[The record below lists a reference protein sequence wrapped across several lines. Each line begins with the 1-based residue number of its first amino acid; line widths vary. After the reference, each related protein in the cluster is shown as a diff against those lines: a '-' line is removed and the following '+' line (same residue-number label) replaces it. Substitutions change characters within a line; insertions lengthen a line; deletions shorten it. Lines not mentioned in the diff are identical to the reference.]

1 MKSQV
6 RKNYHYLTADRIST
20 AIYLLIITPEHL
32 EPDLGLDR

>member
-6 RKNYHYLTADRIST
+6 RKNYHYLTANRLRT
-20 AIYLLIITPEHL
+20 TFGLLIITPEHL

>member
-6 RKNYHYLTADRIST
+6 RKKNHNLTADRLRT
-20 AIYLLIITPEHL
+20 TFDLLIITPEHL

>member
-20 AIYLLIITPEHL
+20 AIYRIIITPENL
-32 EPDLGLDR
+32 ESDAGLDR

>member
-20 AIYLLIITPEHL
+20 AIYLLIITPENL
-32 EPDLGLDR
+32 ESDAGLDR

>member
-6 RKNYHYLTADRIST
+6 WKKNHNLTANRLRTTLD
-20 AIYLLIITPEHL
+20 LLIITPEHL

>member
-6 RKNYHYLTADRIST
+6 RKNYHYLTANRLRTTFD
-20 AIYLLIITPEHL
+20 LLIITPENL